1 MSQNTRSA
9 DDLHWNPVFASSLQT
24 DFVSAQTSS
33 KRPAWAAADSMDVP
47 HEVDHRNWSHRT
59 KFPRRS
65 HCATDW
71 ANTQLYA
78 RFSASLILFT
88 CRLPVGIAWIPR
100 CVFICSA
107 GETCSFFFLFFFPG
121 VIRYKEGDMQVLGWT
136 IVLLCQW
143 ILRKVSLLSS
153 WEEEK
158 KSTVLYPTTEMCGCC
173 VWRQTPAFS
182 L

>member
-1 MSQNTRSA
+1 
-9 DDLHWNPVFASSLQT
+9 
-24 DFVSAQTSS
+24 
-33 KRPAWAAADSMDVP
+33 MDVP

-107 GETCSFFFLFFFPG
+107 GETCSFLGVFFPG
-121 VIRYKEGDMQVLGWT
+121 WSAR
-136 IVLLCQW
+136 
-143 ILRKVSLLSS
+143 RKVTCRFSVGPLFSS
-153 WEEEK
+153 ASGSCGRWVYYHHEK
-158 KSTVLYPTTEMCGCC
+158 KKKSLPFYTQPQRC
-173 VWRQTPAFS
+173 VGAASGDKHLHS
-182 L
+182 LCRGSVS